1 MAVRKYSGV
10 VLGQL
15 DDQVASFGIDPSQQ
29 ASVGK
34 RELVARGA
42 LAMGACSCIQ
52 GLGFLTEH
60 SGKREAGLHQV

>member
-15 DDQVASFGIDPSQQ
+15 DDQVASFGIDPTQQ

-34 RELVARGA
+34 RELVAEGE
-42 LAMGACSCIQ
+42 LAMWVCS
-52 GLGFLTEH
+52 
-60 SGKREAGLHQV
+60 SVAGL

>member
-29 ASVGK
+29 ASVGSMV
-34 RELVARGA
+34 LLPLARRG
-42 LAMGACSCIQ
+42 LAMWVFSC
-52 GLGFLTEH
+52 
-60 SGKREAGLHQV
+60 V